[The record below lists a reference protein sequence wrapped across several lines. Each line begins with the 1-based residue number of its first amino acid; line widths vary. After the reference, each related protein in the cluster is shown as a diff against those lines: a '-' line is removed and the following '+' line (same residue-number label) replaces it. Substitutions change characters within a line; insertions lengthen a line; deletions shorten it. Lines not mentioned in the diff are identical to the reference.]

1 MISIYSFTTD
11 DVTGTSLNH
20 CESGK
25 TDMENKIDGKAVA
38 EATRADVAKAV
49 AGLKFQPTLA
59 VVLVGDDPASQV
71 YVRNKIKF
79 TEEAGMRSLEFRL
92 SANVSEPDVVEAVRK
107 LNNDADVDGIL
118 VQLPLPDHI
127 DSNAVIAEINP
138 AKDVD
143 GLTEVSAGR
152 LVLGKPGLRPCT
164 PTGSVILAKAA
175 LGDLTGKHCVVLGRS
190 ILVGKPA
197 ALMFLEQNCTVTI
210 AHSRT
215 ENLRGVCRGADIL
228 VAAVGRPQMVKDDWI
243 KAGAC
248 VIDVGINRVPSV
260 KREGKFRL
268 VGDVDYKPAKAVA
281 GAITPVPGGV
291 GPMTIACL
299 LRNTVLAACDRRG
312 LPRPDVLA
320 L

>member
-1 MISIYSFTTD
+1 MSN
-11 DVTGTSLNH
+11 V
-20 CESGK
+20 
-25 TDMENKIDGKAVA
+25 IDGKQVA
-38 EATRADVAKAV
+38 ADTRANVAAAV
-49 AGLKFQPTLA
+49 SSLDFAPTLA

-79 TEEAGMRSLEFRL
+79 TEAAGMRSLEHRL
-92 SANVSEPDVVEAVRK
+92 PDTATQAEVIDIVRALNADSE
-107 LNNDADVDGIL
+107 VDGIL
-118 VQLPLPDHI
+118 VQLPLPDHL
-127 DSNAVIAEINP
+127 DSNAVIAEIDP

-143 GLTEVSAGR
+143 GLTDVSAGR
-152 LVLGKPGLRPCT
+152 LVLGQSGLRPCT

-175 LGDLTGKHCVVLGRS
+175 LGDLTGKHCVILGRS

-215 ENLRGVCRGADIL
+215 ENLSTVCRGADIL

-260 KREGKFRL
+260 KRPGKFRL
-268 VGDVDYKPAKAVA
+268 VGDIDYKPARAVA

-312 LPRPDVLA
+312 IERPGNLSI
-320 L
+320 

>member
-1 MISIYSFTTD
+1 MNN
-11 DVTGTSLNH
+11 V
-20 CESGK
+20 
-25 TDMENKIDGKAVA
+25 IDGKAVA
-38 EATRADVAKAV
+38 AETRASVATAV
-49 AGLKFQPTLA
+49 STLEIQPTLA

-79 TEEAGMRSLEFRL
+79 TEETGMRSLEHRL
-92 SANVSEPDVVEAVRK
+92 PETATEAEVVDIVRA
-107 LNNDADVDGIL
+107 LNADTDVDGIL
-118 VQLPLPDHI
+118 VQLPLPNHI
-127 DSNAVIAEINP
+127 DSDVVIAEIDP

-143 GLTEVSAGR
+143 GLTDVSAGR
-152 LVLGKPGLRPCT
+152 LVLGQPGLRPCT

-175 LGDLTGKHCVVLGRS
+175 LGDLSGKHCVVLGRS

-215 ENLRGVCRGADIL
+215 QDLPAICRSADIL
-228 VAAVGRPQMVKDDWI
+228 VAAVGRPQMVQDDWI

-248 VIDVGINRVPSV
+248 VIDVGINRVPSI
-260 KREGKFRL
+260 KRPGKFRL
-268 VGDVDYKPAKAVA
+268 VGDVDYKPARAVA

-312 LPRPDVLA
+312 ISRPENLVI
-320 L
+320 